1 MLNNKNRTVLSCPV
15 FLLFTFKILLKYS
28 KNFAAAPE
36 REWKRFHAN
45 TAVSS
50 RRGFSGLKTILLSSN
65 KSTAPSMVS
74 PQAAPLLINIAA
86 CVIILT
92 VASTFNLLISAP
104 SQLEISFCTYKREGV
119 ISGTPSKSLRLMLL
133 FCASGLSARI
143 KSPQRSLPGSRK
155 YSYSSISTG
164 SSRKPKSSS
173 PLSNRSLMY
182 CELLE

>member
-36 REWKRFHAN
+36 REWKRFHAK

-119 ISGTPSKSLRLMLL
+119 ISGTPSKSAQVTLSCSSCCSWLL
-133 FCASGLSARI
+133 KVGCVMC
-143 KSPQRSLPGSRK
+143 
-155 YSYSSISTG
+155 STSEALVIF
-164 SSRKPKSSS
+164 SSRATVKKYCSV
-173 PLSNRSLMY
+173 RSFIFITSAVQFIP
-182 CELLE
+182 